1 MNFASDNAYGALPE
15 IWSALQAAD
24 HGAELAYGNDPLTRR
39 LTAQFNDV
47 FEREVTVFPVLTGT
61 AANALALAC
70 LTPPF
75 GAILCHKDSHI
86 MTSECGAPEF
96 FSGAKLVGLDG
107 ANGKITPDSIAEG
120 LSGMDGSVHSVQPKA
135 ISLSQASEWGTV
147 YTPSELSAIS
157 EAART
162 KGLKLHMDGA
172 RFANAMAY
180 LNCSPADATWRCGV
194 DVLCFGAT
202 KAGALAAE
210 AVVFFDKTLAEEFA
224 FRRKRGGHLASKMR
238 FVSAQL
244 EAMLKN
250 DLWRKSAAHA
260 NGIAGRIGRA
270 LEGVPGI
277 EMAVPV
283 ETNMVFAH
291 MSVEKAAKL
300 RAGGA
305 IFHDWLPAKDGKL
318 VARIATAFATPEEHV
333 ARFIEL
339 ATGK

>member
-24 HGAELAYGNDPLTRR
+24 HGAELAYGNDPITHG
-39 LTAQFNDV
+39 LTARFGEL

-75 GAILCHKDSHI
+75 GAVLCHKDSHI

-96 FSGAKLVGLDG
+96 FSGAKLIGLDG
-107 ANGKITPDSIAEG
+107 ADGKVTPQTIAEG
-120 LSGMDGSVHSVQPKA
+120 LTGLDGSVHSVQPKVV
-135 ISLSQASEWGTV
+135 SLSQASEWGTV
-147 YTPSELSAIS
+147 YTPSELTAIS
-157 EAART
+157 EMARA

-172 RFANAMAY
+172 RFATAMAY

-210 AVVFFDKTLAEEFA
+210 AVIFFDKALAQEFA

-244 EAMLKN
+244 EAMLKD
-250 DLWRKSAAHA
+250 DLWRRSAAQA
-260 NGIAGRIGRA
+260 NSVAGRIARA
-270 LEGVPGI
+270 LEQVPGI
-277 EMAVPV
+277 EMVAPV
-283 ETNMVFAH
+283 ETNMVFAR
-291 MSVEKAAKL
+291 MPVEKAAQL

-305 IFHDWLPAKDGKL
+305 VFYDWLPAQNGKL

-333 ARFIEL
+333 AKFIAL
-339 ATGK
+339 AKS

>member
-15 IWSALQAAD
+15 IWTALQVAD
-24 HGAELAYGNDPLTRR
+24 QGAELAYGNDRITLG
-39 LTAQFNDV
+39 LTAKFSEL

-70 LTPPF
+70 LAPPF
-75 GAILCHKDSHI
+75 GAILCHRDSHI

-96 FSGAKLVGLDG
+96 FSGAKLIGLEGKD
-107 ANGKITPDSIAEG
+107 GKITPATIAEG
-120 LSGMDGSVHSVQPKA
+120 LTGLDGSVHSVQPKA

-147 YTPSELSAIS
+147 YTPSELAAVS
-157 EAART
+157 EMAHAR
-162 KGLKLHMDGA
+162 GLKLHMDGA

-180 LNCSPADATWRCGV
+180 LNCSPADATWRSGV

-202 KAGALAAE
+202 KAGALSAE
-210 AVVFFDKTLAEEFA
+210 AVIFFDRALADEFG

-250 DLWRKSAAHA
+250 DLWRKSAARA
-260 NGIAGRIGRA
+260 NGIAGRIASA
-270 LEGVPGI
+270 LEEVPGI
-277 EMAVPV
+277 EMAAPV
-283 ETNMVFAH
+283 ETNMVFAR
-291 MSVEKAAKL
+291 MSVEKAARL

-305 IFHDWLPAKDGKL
+305 VFHDWLPAGDGKV

-333 ARFIEL
+333 AKFIAL
-339 ATGK
+339 AAGR

>member
-15 IWSALQAAD
+15 VWSALQRAD
-24 HGAELAYGNDPLTRR
+24 HGAELAYGNDRITQG
-39 LTAQFNDV
+39 LTAQFAEL

-70 LTPPF
+70 LTAPF
-75 GAILCHKDSHI
+75 GAILCHRDSHI

-96 FSGAKLVGLDG
+96 FSGAKLIGLEGKD
-107 ANGKITPDSIAEG
+107 GKITPATIAEG
-120 LSGMDGSVHSVQPKA
+120 LTGLDGSVHSVQPKA
-135 ISLSQASEWGTV
+135 VSLSQASEWGTV
-147 YTPSELSAIS
+147 YTSSELAAIS
-157 EAART
+157 EMARA

-180 LNCSPADATWRCGV
+180 LNCSPADATWRSGV

-202 KAGALAAE
+202 KAGALSAE
-210 AVVFFDKTLAEEFA
+210 AVIFFDRTLAEEFG

-260 NGIAGRIGRA
+260 NGIAGRIASA
-270 LEGVPGI
+270 LEKVPGI
-277 EMAVPV
+277 EVAAPV
-283 ETNMVFAH
+283 ETNMVFAR
-291 MSVEKAAKL
+291 MSVEKAAHL

-305 IFHDWLPAKDGKL
+305 VFHDWLPAENGKL

-333 ARFIEL
+333 AKFIAL
-339 ATGK
+339 AKT